1 MTFKTKLFV
10 FTPLLVALTIV
21 LSIVASNVL
30 MRSEINRQNEARLHN
45 ATSSL
50 QRRISDDF
58 PHIHRQYEA
67 FRNSGSTQFL
77 MGVERGSIFTAE
89 DFIGVL
95 TFYPDVREYL
105 LEFSRLYDIS
115 SYAIYLPADPNSSS
129 PVFDESVNYLYAQFN
144 GELDGIIIN
153 ETTLIRWDSRNFLRK
168 KDIEP
173 ILNFPKKFVGSP
185 RTELTTL
192 SDGTIGISYSFEL
205 DNGGVLVLQRSW
217 DFDLAIQ
224 EVDLGVEISLY
235 DESRNRIDGS
245 SLFTKLEDDIRIGTG
260 KKQLDLKDIDG
271 QIHTGLA
278 STIKDK
284 GVVLGYLVTSISQQ
298 VIEDATKRV
307 AVLLIVSG
315 LVLVLLA
322 AAIAILMARSF
333 IEPISQLIKDFSAI
347 ANGNINHKINITRRD
362 EFGELA
368 RNFYFMQSAIKDN
381 ITELNLKIQERD
393 VAERKVRKLNEE
405 LEDRVMLRTEELRHA
420 VNEMEKAKEGA
431 EKANRA
437 KSEFLANMSHEIRT
451 PMNAIL
457 GFSEILHS
465 EEANPKKLNF
475 INKIRTSGKALLHL
489 INDVLD
495 LSKVEAGKLEF
506 HMAPTS
512 VPKMFEELHDMF
524 DHKATSSNLA
534 LIYEIEKGMPESLL
548 MDENRLRQV
557 FINLIGNAVKFT
569 TQGYVKVTARA
580 IPVEDDFRLEFEIED
595 TGIGIK
601 KDQIDKIFGSFEQA
615 EATESRFG
623 GTGLGLAISKQI
635 IELLGGQI
643 SVSSEFGAG
652 TTFGVTLPLVK
663 PAKAIEGEDAPVD
676 DNLIVSFEPAKILIA
691 DDVDYNQ
698 EILAQFLT
706 GFPFTIDYADD
717 GIQMLE
723 RVEKS
728 TPDLILMDI
737 KMPNMDGREA
747 SEILKNDPRY
757 QDIPIIAVT
766 ASALSES
773 LESHIKHCEGCI
785 TKPVDRDSLI
795 EELKRFLAY
804 TNVSRVMNGAVAL
817 QSQSIE
823 VEGEIRVPSGE
834 VLSNIRTLAIDGFID
849 DIQEMVQPLSTDF
862 PEFTERV
869 VKFAHEFDDQKII
882 DMVDDYINERP

>member
-50 QRRISDDF
+50 QRRILDDF

-77 MGVERGSIFTAE
+77 MGVERGSVFTAE
-89 DFIGVL
+89 DFLGVL

-105 LEFSRLYDIS
+105 LEFARLYDIT
-115 SYAIYLPADPNSSS
+115 SYAIYLPADPNSKA
-129 PVFDESVNYLYAQFN
+129 PVFDEGVNYLYAQYN
-144 GELDGIIIN
+144 AELDGIILN
-153 ETTLIRWDSRNFLRK
+153 ESTLISWDARNFLRK
-168 KDIEP
+168 KEITP
-173 ILNFPKKFVGSP
+173 VLNFPKKFVGSAG
-185 RTELTTL
+185 TELATL
-192 SDGTIGISYSFEL
+192 SDGSIGISYSFEL
-205 DNGGVLVLQRSW
+205 DNGGILVLQRSW

-224 EVDLGVEISLY
+224 EVDLGVEITLY
-235 DESRNRIDGS
+235 DEDRQRIDGS
-245 SLFTKLEDDIRIGTG
+245 KLFRVLTDEVPVGTPKKLMELQDV
-260 KKQLDLKDIDG
+260 DG

-278 STIKDK
+278 STIRDK
-284 GVVLGYLVTSISQQ
+284 GVILGYLVTSISQQ

-307 AVLLIVSG
+307 AVLLILSG

-322 AAIAILMARSF
+322 VAIAILMARSF

-347 ANGNINHKINITRRD
+347 ANGNINHKINISRRD

-405 LEDRVMLRTEELRHA
+405 LEDRVMQRTEELRHA
-420 VNEMEKAKEGA
+420 VGEMEKAKEGA
-431 EKANRA
+431 EKANQA

-465 EEANPKKLNF
+465 EETNPKKLNF

-506 HMAPTS
+506 HMAATS

-524 DHKATSSNLA
+524 EHKATSSNLA

-548 MDENRLRQV
+548 LDENRLRQV

-569 TQGYVKVTARA
+569 EQGYVKVTSRA
-580 IPVEDDFRLEFEIED
+580 IPVDNDFRLEFDVED
-595 TGIGIK
+595 TGIGIRE
-601 KDQIDKIFGSFEQA
+601 DQIGKIFGSFEQA

-623 GTGLGLAISKQI
+623 GTGLGLAISRQI
-635 IELLGGQI
+635 IELMGGQI
-643 SVSSEFGAG
+643 SVKSEFGVG
-652 TTFGVTLPLVK
+652 TTFSVTLPIVK
-663 PAKAIEGEDAPVD
+663 SAQEVEQDSGEHSPNQKVA
-676 DNLIVSFEPAKILIA
+676 FEPAKILIA

-698 EILAQFLT
+698 EILAQFLSDS
-706 GFPFTIDYADD
+706 PFSLDYADD
-717 GIQMLE
+717 GLQVLE
-723 RVEKS
+723 RVERFV
-728 TPDLILMDI
+728 PDLILMDI

-747 SEILKNDPRY
+747 SEKLKNDPRFK
-757 QDIPIIAVT
+757 DIPIIAVT
-766 ASALSES
+766 ASALSDS
-773 LESHIKHCEGCI
+773 LDTYIQHCEGYI
-785 TKPVDRDSLI
+785 TKPVDKDSLT
-795 EELKRFLAY
+795 EELKKFLAY
-804 TNVSRVMNGAVAL
+804 TRVNGVANSAVAL
-817 QSQSIE
+817 QSQPAE
-823 VEGEIRVPSGE
+823 VEGEIRVPGGE
-834 VLSNIRTLAIDGFID
+834 ILTKIRALAVDGYID
-849 DIQEMVQPLSTDF
+849 DIQELMQPLSTDF

-882 DMVDDYINERP
+882 DMVDDYVNEQP

>member
-129 PVFDESVNYLYAQFN
+129 PVFDENVNYLYAQFN
-144 GELDGIIIN
+144 GQLDGIIIN

-192 SDGTIGISYSFEL
+192 SDGSIGISYSFEL

-245 SLFTKLEDDIRIGTG
+245 NLFTKLEDDIRIGTG

-465 EEANPKKLNF
+465 EEANPKK
-475 INKIRTSGKALLHL
+475 
-489 INDVLD
+489 
-495 LSKVEAGKLEF
+495 
-506 HMAPTS
+506 
-512 VPKMFEELHDMF
+512 
-524 DHKATSSNLA
+524 
-534 LIYEIEKGMPESLL
+534 
-548 MDENRLRQV
+548 
-557 FINLIGNAVKFT
+557 
-569 TQGYVKVTARA
+569 
-580 IPVEDDFRLEFEIED
+580 
-595 TGIGIK
+595 
-601 KDQIDKIFGSFEQA
+601 
-615 EATESRFG
+615 
-623 GTGLGLAISKQI
+623 
-635 IELLGGQI
+635 
-643 SVSSEFGAG
+643 
-652 TTFGVTLPLVK
+652 
-663 PAKAIEGEDAPVD
+663 
-676 DNLIVSFEPAKILIA
+676 
-691 DDVDYNQ
+691 
-698 EILAQFLT
+698 
-706 GFPFTIDYADD
+706 
-717 GIQMLE
+717 
-723 RVEKS
+723 
-728 TPDLILMDI
+728 
-737 KMPNMDGREA
+737 
-747 SEILKNDPRY
+747 
-757 QDIPIIAVT
+757 
-766 ASALSES
+766 
-773 LESHIKHCEGCI
+773 
-785 TKPVDRDSLI
+785 
-795 EELKRFLAY
+795 
-804 TNVSRVMNGAVAL
+804 
-817 QSQSIE
+817 
-823 VEGEIRVPSGE
+823 
-834 VLSNIRTLAIDGFID
+834 
-849 DIQEMVQPLSTDF
+849 
-862 PEFTERV
+862 
-869 VKFAHEFDDQKII
+869 
-882 DMVDDYINERP
+882 